1 MTAST
6 RPFTNGIS
14 DALRDAEPCAYAV
27 DISLT
32 DPAESA
38 AAFARYQ
45 QVRDELSLGMLGW
58 SAELAAYTWDEGRA
72 SQLMKDLSGAVKA
85 ECEALLNGVGMPMP
99 AV

>member
-1 MTAST
+1 MTTS
-6 RPFTNGIS
+6 
-14 DALRDAEPCAYAV
+14 CA
-27 DISLT
+27 
-32 DPAESA
+32 
-38 AAFARYQ
+38 
-45 QVRDELSLGMLGW
+45 W